1 MELTRVQTARAL
13 TYPPFQHSW
22 PRLPLPLLSLALV
35 DTVSQ
40 EFTRFASQL
49 RVAGQIRLTS
59 QAPTFFPR
67 FFFLFSSFFFFFFV
81 LKAVTVISASTMISV
96 RNFTS
101 MELII
106 FVRVPRDREM
116 SFADRSILNTIIP
129 ILPKQTRSFKDP

>member
-1 MELTRVQTARAL
+1 MRVQTARAL

-59 QAPTFFPR
+59 QAPTFFSR
-67 FFFLFSSFFFFFFV
+67 FFFFFRRFSFFFFC
-81 LKAVTVISASTMISV
+81 LESCHC
-96 RNFTS
+96 
-101 MELII
+101 
-106 FVRVPRDREM
+106 D
-116 SFADRSILNTIIP
+116 
-129 ILPKQTRSFKDP
+129 